1 MLGEV
6 VYVGYRLDESRCIEL
21 LGNFLADSVDI
32 HGMARHKVLD
42 APCYLR
48 TAVIFVGTR
57 PCGFP
62 LDAHKCCATHR
73 AGSHKLHRLAPGLS
87 LLHIHPHYLGYY
99 LTALLYIH
107 EIAFVNVELAYYVL
121 IVERCALHYC
131 ARQLHRLEI
140 CHRGDYAASSCLKR
154 HEFQLRTLPLGG
166 KLVCHS
172 PAWRLGGE
180 SKVALLPQGIDF
192 EHKSVGGYRQILPF
206 RVPICDKTAHF
217 VYRVQ
222 DLILPGLEPPLFHHF
237 NIAGMGVAG
246 QIFAKQEVEIG
257 IEIALCHFG

>member
-1 MLGEV
+1 
-6 VYVGYRLDESRCIEL
+6 
-21 LGNFLADSVDI
+21 
-32 HGMARHKVLD
+32 MARHKVLD

-48 TAVIFVGTR
+48 TAVIFIGTR

-62 LDAHKCCATHR
+62 LDAHKRRATNR
-73 AGSHKLHRLAPGLS
+73 AGSHKLHRLASGLP
-87 LLHIHPHYLGYY
+87 LLHIHPYNLGNYLA
-99 LTALLYIH
+99 ALLHIH
-107 EIAFVNVELAYYVL
+107 EIAFVDVELAYYILV
-121 IVERCALHYC
+121 VERCALHYC

-140 CHRGDYAASSCLKR
+140 CHRGDYTASSGLKR
-154 HEFQLRTLPLGG
+154 HIFQLRALPLRC

-172 PAWRLGGE
+172 PPRRFGGE
-180 SKVALLPQGIDF
+180 PEVALLPQGINF

-222 DLILPGLEPPLFHHF
+222 DLILPGLEPPLFHHLHIF
-237 NIAGMGVAG
+237 GMGVAG
-246 QIFAKQEVEIG
+246 QILAKQEVEIG